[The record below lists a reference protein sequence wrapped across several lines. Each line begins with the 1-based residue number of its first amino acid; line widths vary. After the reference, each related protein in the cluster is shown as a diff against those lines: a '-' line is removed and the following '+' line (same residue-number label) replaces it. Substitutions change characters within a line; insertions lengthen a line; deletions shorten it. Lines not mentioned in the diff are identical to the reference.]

1 MIYISY
7 DYTSKKKT
15 KKHLESARKIKEGV
29 KKYLEN

>member
-15 KKHLESARKIKEGV
+15 KKHLESARKIKGV